1 MADFARL
8 PELRKTSFHDKT
20 LSWLAEALVQK
31 KCYKNNVM
39 STSAD
44 REKMLSEMTRAE
56 KAELLRWIV
65 RDLGDDF
72 PGIESKPDVMGGVPC
87 ITRTRIP
94 VWLLEQ
100 SRRLGTSEAD
110 LLRDYPTLTVQ
121 DLANA
126 WNFVRSHRAEIDA
139 QIEANEKDH
148 D

>member
-1 MADFARL
+1 
-8 PELRKTSFHDKT
+8 
-20 LSWLAEALVQK
+20 
-31 KCYKNNVM
+31 M

-56 KAELLRWIV
+56 KAELLQWIV

-72 PGIESKPDVMGGVPC
+72 PGIESRADVMGGVAC

-100 SRRLGTSEAD
+100 ARRLGTSEAD

-126 WNFVRSHRAEIDA
+126 WNFVRSHRVEIEE
-139 QIEANEKDH
+139 QIAANERD
-148 D
+148 DD

>member
-1 MADFARL
+1 MSLLEVVSGQNLVTAG
-8 PELRKTSFHDKT
+8 
-20 LSWLAEALVQK
+20 EALVQK
-31 KCYKNNVM
+31 KCYKNSVM

-139 QIEANEKDH
+139 QIEANEKD
-148 D
+148 DD

>member
-1 MADFARL
+1 M
-8 PELRKTSFHDKT
+8 
-20 LSWLAEALVQK
+20 LAKALGLK
-31 KCYKNNVM
+31 KCYKRIAM

-56 KAELLRWIV
+56 KAELLQWIV

-72 PGIESKPDVMGGVPC
+72 PGIESKPDVMGGLPC

-100 SRRLGTSEAD
+100 ARRLGTSEAD

-139 QIEANEKDH
+139 QIEANEKD
-148 D
+148 DD